1 MVCLH
6 SMTFRH
12 LIKDKQMIAYYTLI
26 KYLHITLALVS
37 VTLFSYRWLR
47 SFHGNKG
54 VQFRCLKVLPHI
66 NDTLLFLTGC
76 LLIAILQMNV
86 LEQGWLIAKLI
97 ALVVYIGLGIL
108 AIKCQHRGQK
118 LLAGIAAL
126 LVFGYIV
133 GASMSHAAWFCPFL
147 I

>member
-1 MVCLH
+1 MV
-6 SMTFRH
+6 T
-12 LIKDKQMIAYYTLI
+12 YYTLI
-26 KYLHITLALVS
+26 KNLHIMLALVS
-37 VTLFSYRWLR
+37 VALFSYRWML
-47 SFHGNKG
+47 SFCASAG

-66 NDTLLFLTGC
+66 NDTLLLLTGVV
-76 LLIAILQMNV
+76 LIAILQMNV
-86 LEQGWLIAKLI
+86 ADQAWLMAKLV
-97 ALVVYIGLGIL
+97 ALVVYIGLGVL
-108 AIKCQHRGQK
+108 AIKCHHRGQK

>member
-1 MVCLH
+1 MV
-6 SMTFRH
+6 F
-12 LIKDKQMIAYYTLI
+12 YYTLI
-26 KYLHITLALVS
+26 KNLHIMLALVS
-37 VTLFSYRWLR
+37 VALFTYRWLS
-47 SFHGNKG
+47 SFCASAGMQSK
-54 VQFRCLKVLPHI
+54 FLKVLPHL
-66 NDTLLFLTGC
+66 NDTLLLLTGVV
-76 LLIAILQMNV
+76 LIAILKMNV
-86 LEQGWLIAKLI
+86 VEQSWLIAKLI
-97 ALVVYIGLGIL
+97 ALVVYIGLGVL